1 MWQTN
6 AIQIR
11 DIPSVDCIRRTLKLL
26 STRYQNQY
34 SPCMKGQFGWE
45 VFLTTIFLEVVVR
58 LRLGRIH
65 WDASKEESGW
75 ADWFGQSSG
84 FSNRSAVCILAG
96 PWEVCRLQLMSLATG
111 CHVELETFSPVTLI
125 VRPASPLDCICHDC
139 GTMATLDIA
148 SFIDPSRLPPR
159 DSWLAIAEV
168 TYRPCPFPLLSTQI
182 DCSA

>member
-26 STRYQNQY
+26 TTRYQNQY
-34 SPCMKGQFGWE
+34 SPCMKSQFGWE

-58 LRLGRIH
+58 LCLGRIH

-96 PWEVCRLQLMSLATG
+96 PWEVCRLQLWWAL
-111 CHVELETFSPVTLI
+111 
-125 VRPASPLDCICHDC
+125 PLDVMSNLRLFHRWRWLWGLLLLWIVSVMIAAPWQHWTLRASLTQADFLLEIHD
-139 GTMATLDIA
+139 
-148 SFIDPSRLPPR
+148 
-159 DSWLAIAEV
+159 
-168 TYRPCPFPLLSTQI
+168 
-182 DCSA
+182 